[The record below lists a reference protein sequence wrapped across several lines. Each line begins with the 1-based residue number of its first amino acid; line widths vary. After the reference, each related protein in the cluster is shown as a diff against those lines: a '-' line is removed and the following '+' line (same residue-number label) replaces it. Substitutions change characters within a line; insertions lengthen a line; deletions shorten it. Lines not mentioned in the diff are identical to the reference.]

1 MDAMGTQ
8 RKIAQQIIEQK
19 ADYLL
24 ALKEINL
31 AYMMM
36 LLFGLNLMEVN

>member
-24 ALKEINL
+24 ALKGNQSSL
-31 AYMMM
+31 HDDV
-36 LLFGLNLMEVN
+36 LFGLNLMEVN